1 MADKALRLKMERG
14 QCMDLFPVPASAV
27 AQALAPFGL
36 EERDALSDLL
46 PEGTFYSPLGPSD
59 VQSGDQGD
67 AASYT
72 LGKKLK
78 KSQYVAR
85 APGLL
90 RMLFQPWFSQEALDR
105 LAAGRWRCENGILAP
120 AELGEVRLPLPRP
133 QARLDRGGLVHRM
146 VWEADQDLTLEV
158 FLPRELA
165 LAPGR
170 ELEMVGA
177 VLTVEGQMDVPPAA
191 GERWLLLS
199 AGIPADRRNCPQRMG
214 LAAGGSVWRRGA
226 PP

>member
-46 PEGTFYSPLGPSD
+46 PGGTFYSPLGPSG

-120 AELGEVRLPLPRP
+120 AELGEVRLPIPIGPGRAGP
-133 QARLDRGGLVHRM
+133 PDGVGGGPGSDAGGV
-146 VWEADQDLTLEV
+146 
-158 FLPRELA
+158 P
-165 LAPGR
+165 APGAG
-170 ELEMVGA
+170 VGA
-177 VLTVEGQMDVPPAA
+177 
-191 GERWLLLS
+191 
-199 AGIPADRRNCPQRMG
+199 
-214 LAAGGSVWRRGA
+214 GA
-226 PP
+226 

>member
-78 KSQYVAR
+78 KSQYVR
-85 APGLL
+85 KNLKCFQVSQHFQIGRCNHNNLL
-90 RMLFQPWFSQEALDR
+90 FY
-105 LAAGRWRCENGILAP
+105 
-120 AELGEVRLPLPRP
+120 
-133 QARLDRGGLVHRM
+133 
-146 VWEADQDLTLEV
+146 
-158 FLPRELA
+158 
-165 LAPGR
+165 
-170 ELEMVGA
+170 
-177 VLTVEGQMDVPPAA
+177 
-191 GERWLLLS
+191 
-199 AGIPADRRNCPQRMG
+199 
-214 LAAGGSVWRRGA
+214 
-226 PP
+226 

>member
-85 APGLL
+85 APDLL

-105 LAAGRWRCENGILAP
+105 LAAGAVRTGYWLRRSWGRCVFPSHG
-120 AELGEVRLPLPRP
+120 PRP
-133 QARLDRGGLVHRM
+133 DWTGAGWSTG
-146 VWEADQDLTLEV
+146 WC
-158 FLPRELA
+158 
-165 LAPGR
+165 GR
-170 ELEMVGA
+170 R
-177 VLTVEGQMDVPPAA
+177 T
-191 GERWLLLS
+191 R
-199 AGIPADRRNCPQRMG
+199 I
-214 LAAGGSVWRRGA
+214 
-226 PP
+226 